1 MNCYRSERGGIP
13 AGIPPAFS
21 PASLPPPP
29 LPAAVARVYCQK
41 NMQETQERGE
51 ITRAFENGRLCLRCW
66 RRNDR
71 LRAIASCRLF
81 YTDAGSIPRR
91 PFRPI
96 PDSIELNRSG
106 TRRLP
111 PGPPATGR
119 PPPAGWPPNDVDPG
133 HVNFVSN
140 EPSRMIGPRSSKSPR
155 SNFVGIEP
163 GMMTHFQGHRSPALL
178 SSNSLC
184 KLKRSASISGR

>member
-81 YTDAGSIPRR
+81 YTDAGLHSPTAIPADSRFHRVKSI
-91 PFRPI
+91 
-96 PDSIELNRSG
+96 
-106 TRRLP
+106 
-111 PGPPATGR
+111 GPPPPAARAACRPGR
-119 PPPAGWPPNDVDPG
+119 PPPAARRPPGG
-133 HVNFVSN
+133 HQT
-140 EPSRMIGPRSSKSPR
+140 MLTLA
-155 SNFVGIEP
+155 
-163 GMMTHFQGHRSPALL
+163 ML
-178 SSNSLC
+178 
-184 KLKRSASISGR
+184 ISFLMNRVV